1 MKQIRSRGSI
11 MVGLVFMVATFSIV
25 IYALLI
31 VIGSQFDFT
40 FRQVAYDQALN
51 IAEAGV
57 NYYRWHLAHNPE
69 DYRDGNEEEGPYI
82 HEYRDPQGDLVGY
95 FSLEISAPEEGASF
109 VEIASTGWSVDFP
122 KVKRTVLVQY
132 GQPSFASYSFVSDS
146 SMWFGSGIM
155 VRGPIHSN
163 NGIRMDGTHT
173 TSVTSTKQT
182 YTCGSETG
190 CSPSQ
195 TKDGVWGGGGP
206 SELWDFPV
214 TSVDFEGVNV
224 DFNTI
229 QTAAENESGG
239 IYYGPSG
246 SAGYHG
252 VFNSNGTL
260 SVYRVTGTSYRR
272 GYDSSV
278 GCTNLYERITSETL
292 LDTYSLEDKNLLY
305 VEDTLWLEGTVK
317 GQMLV
322 AAARFPLETYETN
335 IWIRDNIVYEAR
347 DGTNKLGILS
357 QHDIY
362 FVLDIPDNFEIDA
375 AMLAQ
380 SGKIIRHFYG
390 YWWRCS
396 SYSNAVRNNLTIYG
410 TVISREK
417 SYWNWGTQPL
427 SGFRTRNVLYDQ
439 GMVYEPPPYF
449 PTSGEY
455 KFISWREQ

>member
-1 MKQIRSRGSI
+1 

-40 FRQVAYDQALN
+40 FRQVASDQALN

-57 NYYRWHLAHNPE
+57 NYYRWHLAHNPD
-69 DYRDGNEEEGPYI
+69 DYQDGTGEEGPYE
-82 HEYRDPQGDLVGY
+82 HEYRDPQGDLVGS
-95 FSLEISAPEEGASF
+95 FSLEITPPEDGRSF
-109 VEIASTGWSVDFP
+109 VEIESTGWVTEYP
-122 KVKRTVLVQY
+122 RVKRTVVVQY
-132 GQPSFASYSFVSDS
+132 GQPSFASYSFLSDS
-146 SMWFGSGIM
+146 SMWFGSGIT
-155 VRGPIHSN
+155 VNGPIHSN

-173 TSVTSTKQT
+173 AKVASTKET

-190 CSPSQ
+190 CSWPQ
-195 TKDGVWGGGGP
+195 TKPGVWGAGGP
-206 SELWDFPV
+206 EELWSFPE

-224 DFNTI
+224 DFASI
-229 QTAAENESGG
+229 KTAAETADGG

-246 SAGYHG
+246 SSGYHG
-252 VFNSNGTL
+252 VFNSNGTV

-278 GCTNLYERITSETL
+278 GCTNLYERVTAETL
-292 LDTYSLEDKNLLY
+292 LGTYDLSEKNLLF
-305 VEDTLWLEGTVK
+305 VEDTLWIEGEVD

-322 AAARFPLETYETN
+322 VAARFPLETYETN
-335 IWIRDNIVYEAR
+335 IWIRDNITYEVQ
-347 DGTNKLGILS
+347 DGTDRLGILS

-362 FVLDIPDNFEIDA
+362 FALDIPDNFVINA

-396 SYSNAVRNNLTIYG
+396 WYSNAVRNNLTILG
-410 TVISREK
+410 TVISKEK
-417 SYWNWGTQPL
+417 SYWNWGTQPY
-427 SGFRTRNVLYDQ
+427 SGFETRNVMYDQ

-449 PTSGEY
+449 PVSGEY
-455 KFISWREQ
+455 QFISWKEE